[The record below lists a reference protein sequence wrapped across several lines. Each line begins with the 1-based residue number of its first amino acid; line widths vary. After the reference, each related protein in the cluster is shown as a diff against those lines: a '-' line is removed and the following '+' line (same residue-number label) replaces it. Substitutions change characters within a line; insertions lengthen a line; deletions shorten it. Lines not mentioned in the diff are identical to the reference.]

1 MEKEKQ
7 IIAKLQSKF
16 ESVKE
21 SVEALT
27 SEIRVINENA
37 ESAAIQI
44 NTEDAIKKLEC
55 VSTDVQD
62 AFNILI
68 SRQKDELSMSD
79 VFHNTFEKLQELTE
93 YVLNEYS
100 DIDDARM
107 VVELDDAKN
116 LIADATEIMRR
127 ARMKAEGQLKG
138 SKTSRVVL
146 KAMGEYFTIDPTT
159 PELRYTG
166 IPEDYRK

>member
-1 MEKEKQ
+1 MKTEEM
-7 IIAKLQSKF
+7 IAKLQPKF

-27 SEIRVINENA
+27 SEIRVFNENA
-37 ESAAIQI
+37 ESVAIQI

-68 SRQKDELSMSD
+68 SRQKDEPSMSD
-79 VFHNTFEKLQELTE
+79 VFYKTNETLQELTE
-93 YVLNEYS
+93 YVSDEYS
-100 DIDDARM
+100 STDDTQM
-107 VVELDDAKN
+107 MVELDEVKD
-116 LIADATEIMRR
+116 LIADATEILQR
-127 ARMKAEGQLKG
+127 ARLKAEGQLKG

-166 IPEDYRK
+166 IPEDYRR

>member
-1 MEKEKQ
+1 M
-7 IIAKLQSKF
+7 IAKLQSKF
-16 ESVKE
+16 ESVQE

-37 ESAAIQI
+37 ESVATQI
-44 NTEDAIKKLEC
+44 STEDAMRKLTRFI
-55 VSTDVQD
+55 TDVKD
-62 AFNILI
+62 AFNILVG
-68 SRQKDELSMSD
+68 SKDEPSMSD
-79 VFHNTFEKLQELTE
+79 IFLKVDQSLQELTE

-116 LIADATEIMRR
+116 LIADATEILQR
-127 ARMKAEGQLKG
+127 ARLKAEGQLKG

-166 IPEDYRK
+166 IPEDYRR

>member
-1 MEKEKQ
+1 MKKEKQ
-7 IIAKLQSKF
+7 MIAKLQSKF

-21 SVEALT
+21 SVETLA

-37 ESAAIQI
+37 ESVAIQI
-44 NTEDAIKKLEC
+44 STEDAIKKLEC

-62 AFNILI
+62 AFNILVG
-68 SRQKDELSMSD
+68 SKDEPSMSD
-79 VFHNTFEKLQELTE
+79 VFYKTNETLQELTE
-93 YVLNEYS
+93 YVSDEYS
-100 DIDDARM
+100 STDDTRM
-107 VVELDDAKN
+107 MVELDDAKN
-116 LIADATEIMRR
+116 LIADATEILQR
-127 ARMKAEGQLKG
+127 ARLKAEGQLKG

>member
-1 MEKEKQ
+1 MKNEKQ
-7 IIAKLQSKF
+7 MIAKLQSKF

-37 ESAAIQI
+37 ESVAIQI
-44 NTEDAIKKLEC
+44 STEDAIKKLEC

-68 SRQKDELSMSD
+68 GRQKDEPSMSD
-79 VFHNTFEKLQELTE
+79 IFLKVDQSLQELTE

-116 LIADATEIMRR
+116 LIADATEILQR
-127 ARMKAEGQLKG
+127 ARLKAEGQLKG

-146 KAMGEYFTIDPTT
+146 QAMGEYFSIDPTT

-166 IPEDYRK
+166 IPEDYRR

>member
-7 IIAKLQSKF
+7 MIAKLQSKF
-16 ESVKE
+16 ESVQE

-37 ESAAIQI
+37 ESVAIQI

-68 SRQKDELSMSD
+68 SRQKDEPSMSD
-79 VFHNTFEKLQELTE
+79 VFYKTNETLQELTE
-93 YVLNEYS
+93 YVSDEYS
-100 DIDDARM
+100 CTDDTQM
-107 VVELDDAKN
+107 MVELDDAQN
-116 LIADATEIMRR
+116 LIADAAEILRR
-127 ARMKAEGQLKG
+127 AKLKAEGQLKG
-138 SKTSRVVL
+138 IKTSRVVL
-146 KAMGEYFTIDPTT
+146 KAMGEYFSIDPTT

>member
-7 IIAKLQSKF
+7 MIAKLQSKF
-16 ESVKE
+16 ESVQE

-37 ESAAIQI
+37 ESVATQI
-44 NTEDAIKKLEC
+44 STEDAMRKLTRFI
-55 VSTDVQD
+55 TDVKD
-62 AFNILI
+62 AFNILVG
-68 SRQKDELSMSD
+68 SKDEPSMSD
-79 VFHNTFEKLQELTE
+79 IFLKVDQSLQELTE

-116 LIADATEIMRR
+116 LIADATEILQR
-127 ARMKAEGQLKG
+127 ARLKAEGQLKG

-166 IPEDYRK
+166 IPEDYRR

>member
-1 MEKEKQ
+1 MKKTGM
-7 IIAKLQSKF
+7 IAKLQQKF

-21 SVEALT
+21 SVETLA

-37 ESAAIQI
+37 ESVSIQI
-44 NTEDAIKKLEC
+44 NTDSAIKKLEC

-68 SRQKDELSMSD
+68 GRQKDELSMSD
-79 VFHNTFEKLQELTE
+79 VFNNTFEKLQELTE

-116 LIADATEIMRR
+116 LITDATEILQR
-127 ARMKAEGQLKG
+127 ARLKAEGQLKG

-166 IPEDYRK
+166 IPEDYRR

>member
-1 MEKEKQ
+1 M
-7 IIAKLQSKF
+7 IAKLQSKF
-16 ESVKE
+16 ESAKE

-37 ESAAIQI
+37 ESVAVQI
-44 NTEDAIKKLEC
+44 SIEDAIKKLEC
-55 VSTDVQD
+55 VSTDIQD

-68 SRQKDELSMSD
+68 GRQKDEPSMSD
-79 VFHNTFEKLQELTE
+79 IFLKVDQSLQELTE

-116 LIADATEIMRR
+116 LIADATEILQR
-127 ARMKAEGQLKG
+127 ARLKAEGQLKG

-166 IPEDYRK
+166 IPEDYRR

>member
-1 MEKEKQ
+1 MNKEEM
-7 IIAKLQSKF
+7 IAKFQSKF

-27 SEIRVINENA
+27 SEIRVINEKSD
-37 ESAAIQI
+37 SASIRI

-68 SRQKDELSMSD
+68 SRQKDEPSMSD
-79 VFHNTFEKLQELTE
+79 IFLKVDQSLQKLTE
-93 YVLNEYS
+93 YVFNEYS
-100 DIDDARM
+100 DIDDARI

-116 LIADATEIMRR
+116 LIADAAEILRR
-127 ARMKAEGQLKG
+127 AKLKAEGQLKG
-138 SKTSRVVL
+138 IKTSRVVL
-146 KAMGEYFTIDPTT
+146 QAMGEYFTIDPTT

-166 IPEDYRK
+166 IPEDYRR

>member
-1 MEKEKQ
+1 MEEKKQ
-7 IIAKLQSKF
+7 MIAELQSKF
-16 ESVKE
+16 EIVKE
-21 SVEALT
+21 SIESLY
-27 SEIRVINENA
+27 SKIQVINEKSD
-37 ESAAIQI
+37 SASIRI
-44 NTEDAIKKLEC
+44 NTEDAMRKLTR
-55 VSTDVQD
+55 VITDVKD
-62 AFNILI
+62 AFNILVG
-68 SRQKDELSMSD
+68 SKDEPSMSD
-79 VFHNTFEKLQELTE
+79 IFLKVDQSLQELTE

-116 LIADATEIMRR
+116 LIADATEILQR
-127 ARMKAEGQLKG
+127 ARLKAEGQLKG

-166 IPEDYRK
+166 IPEDYRR

>member
-1 MEKEKQ
+1 MKKEEM
-7 IIAKLQSKF
+7 IAKLQSKF
-16 ESVKE
+16 ESAKE
-21 SVEALT
+21 SVEALI

-37 ESAAIQI
+37 ESVATQI

-68 SRQKDELSMSD
+68 SRQKDEPSMSD
-79 VFHNTFEKLQELTE
+79 VFNKTNETLQELTE
-93 YVLNEYS
+93 YVSDEYS
-100 DIDDARM
+100 CTDDTQM
-107 VVELDDAKN
+107 MVELDEVED
-116 LIADATEIMRR
+116 LIADATEILQR
-127 ARMKAEGQLKG
+127 ARLKAEGQLKG

-166 IPEDYRK
+166 IPEDYRR

>member
-1 MEKEKQ
+1 MKKEEM
-7 IIAKLQSKF
+7 IAKLQSKF

-37 ESAAIQI
+37 ESVATQI
-44 NTEDAIKKLEC
+44 STEDAMRKLTR
-55 VSTDVQD
+55 VITDVKD
-62 AFNILI
+62 AFNILVG
-68 SRQKDELSMSD
+68 SKDEPSMSD
-79 VFHNTFEKLQELTE
+79 IFLKVDQSLQELTE

-116 LIADATEIMRR
+116 LIADATEILQR
-127 ARMKAEGQLKG
+127 ARLKAEGQLKG

-166 IPEDYRK
+166 IPEDYRR

>member
-1 MEKEKQ
+1 M
-7 IIAKLQSKF
+7 IAKLQSKF
-16 ESVKE
+16 ESAKE

-37 ESAAIQI
+37 ESVAVQI
-44 NTEDAIKKLEC
+44 SIEDAIKKLEC
-55 VSTDVQD
+55 VSTDIQD

-68 SRQKDELSMSD
+68 GRQKDELSMSD
-79 VFHNTFEKLQELTE
+79 VFNNTFEKLQELT
-93 YVLNEYS
+93 VHVFDEYS
-100 DIDDARM
+100 NTDDTQM
-107 VVELDDAKN
+107 MVELDEVKD
-116 LIADATEIMRR
+116 LIADATVILQR
-127 ARMKAEGQLKG
+127 ARLKAEGQLKG

-166 IPEDYRK
+166 IPEDYRR

>member
-1 MEKEKQ
+1 MKKEKQ
-7 IIAKLQSKF
+7 MIAKLQSKF

-21 SVEALT
+21 SVETLA

-37 ESAAIQI
+37 ESVAIQI
-44 NTEDAIKKLEC
+44 STEDAIKKLEC

-62 AFNILI
+62 AFNILVG
-68 SRQKDELSMSD
+68 SKDEPSMSD
-79 VFHNTFEKLQELTE
+79 VFYKTNETLQELTE
-93 YVLNEYS
+93 YVSDEYS
-100 DIDDARM
+100 CTDDTRM
-107 VVELDDAKN
+107 MVELDDAKN
-116 LIADATEIMRR
+116 LIADATEILQR
-127 ARMKAEGQLKG
+127 ARLKAEGQLKG

-146 KAMGEYFTIDPTT
+146 QAMGEYFTIDPTT

>member
-1 MEKEKQ
+1 MKKEEM
-7 IIAKLQSKF
+7 IAKLQSKF

-21 SVEALT
+21 SVEALI

-37 ESAAIQI
+37 ESVAIQI

-68 SRQKDELSMSD
+68 SRQKDEPSMSD
-79 VFHNTFEKLQELTE
+79 VFYKTNETLQELTE
-93 YVLNEYS
+93 YLSDEYS
-100 DIDDARM
+100 STDDTQM
-107 VVELDDAKN
+107 MVELDEVKD
-116 LIADATEIMRR
+116 LIADATVILQR
-127 ARMKAEGQLKG
+127 ARLKAEGQLKG

>member
-1 MEKEKQ
+1 MKKEEM
-7 IIAKLQSKF
+7 IAKLQSKF

-27 SEIRVINENA
+27 SEIRVINEKSD
-37 ESAAIQI
+37 SASIRI
-44 NTEDAIKKLEC
+44 NTEDAMRKLTR
-55 VSTDVQD
+55 VITDVKD
-62 AFNILI
+62 AFNILVG
-68 SRQKDELSMSD
+68 SKDEPSMSD
-79 VFHNTFEKLQELTE
+79 IFLKVDQSLQELTE

-116 LIADATEIMRR
+116 LIADATEILQR
-127 ARMKAEGQLKG
+127 ACLKAEGQLKG

-166 IPEDYRK
+166 IPENYRR

>member
-1 MEKEKQ
+1 MKTEEM
-7 IIAKLQSKF
+7 IAKLQPKF

-27 SEIRVINENA
+27 SEIRVFNENA
-37 ESAAIQI
+37 ESVAIQI

-68 SRQKDELSMSD
+68 SRQKDEPSMSD
-79 VFHNTFEKLQELTE
+79 VFYKTNETLQELTE
-93 YVLNEYS
+93 YVSDEYS
-100 DIDDARM
+100 STDDTQM
-107 VVELDDAKN
+107 MVELDEVKD
-116 LIADATEIMRR
+116 LITDATEILQR
-127 ARMKAEGQLKG
+127 ARLKAEGQLKG

-166 IPEDYRK
+166 IPEDYRR

>member
-1 MEKEKQ
+1 MKQ
-7 IIAKLQSKF
+7 NKQMIADMQSKF
-16 ESVKE
+16 RSVKE
-21 SVEALT
+21 SVEALK
-27 SEIRVINENA
+27 SEIQVINESA
-37 ESAAIQI
+37 ESVATQI
-44 NTEDAIKKLEC
+44 STEDAIKKLEC

-68 SRQKDELSMSD
+68 GRQKDELSMSD
-79 VFHNTFEKLQELTE
+79 VFLKVDQSLQELTE

-116 LIADATEIMRR
+116 LIADATEILQR
-127 ARMKAEGQLKG
+127 ARLKAEGQLKG
-138 SKTSRVVL
+138 SKTSRIVL

-166 IPEDYRK
+166 IPEDYRR

>member
-1 MEKEKQ
+1 MKKEEM
-7 IIAKLQSKF
+7 IAKLQSKF

-27 SEIRVINENA
+27 SEIRVINEKSDS
-37 ESAAIQI
+37 ESIRI
-44 NTEDAIKKLEC
+44 NTEDAMRKLEH
-55 VSTDVQD
+55 VITDVND

-68 SRQKDELSMSD
+68 GTKDEPSMSD
-79 VFHNTFEKLQELTE
+79 IFLKADSTLQELTE

-100 DIDDARM
+100 GIDDARM

-166 IPEDYRK
+166 IPEDYRR

>member
-1 MEKEKQ
+1 MKKEEM
-7 IIAKLQSKF
+7 IAKLQSKF

-37 ESAAIQI
+37 ESVAIQI

-68 SRQKDELSMSD
+68 SRQKDEPSMSD
-79 VFHNTFEKLQELTE
+79 VFYKTNETLQELTE
-93 YVLNEYS
+93 YVSDEYS
-100 DIDDARM
+100 STDDTKM
-107 VVELDDAKN
+107 MVELDEVKD
-116 LIADATEIMRR
+116 LIADATVILQR
-127 ARMKAEGQLKG
+127 ARLKAEGQLKG

>member
-7 IIAKLQSKF
+7 MIAKLQSKF
-16 ESVKE
+16 ESAKE
-21 SVEALT
+21 SVEALI

-37 ESAAIQI
+37 ESVAIQI
-44 NTEDAIKKLEC
+44 STEDAIKKLEC

-68 SRQKDELSMSD
+68 GRQKDELSMSD
-79 VFHNTFEKLQELTE
+79 VFYKTNETLQELTE
-93 YVLNEYS
+93 YVSDEYS
-100 DIDDARM
+100 STDDTQM
-107 VVELDDAKN
+107 MVELDKVKD
-116 LIADATEIMRR
+116 LIADATVILQR
-127 ARMKAEGQLKG
+127 ARLKAEGQLKG

-146 KAMGEYFTIDPTT
+146 QAMGEYFTIDPTT

-166 IPEDYRK
+166 IPEDYRR

>member
-1 MEKEKQ
+1 MKKEEM
-7 IIAKLQSKF
+7 IAKLQSKF

-27 SEIRVINENA
+27 SEIRVVNEKSD
-37 ESAAIQI
+37 SASIRI
-44 NTEDAIKKLEC
+44 NTEDAMRKLTR
-55 VSTDVQD
+55 VITDVKD
-62 AFNILI
+62 AFNILVG
-68 SRQKDELSMSD
+68 SKDEPSMSD
-79 VFHNTFEKLQELTE
+79 IFLKVDQSLQELTE

-116 LIADATEIMRR
+116 LIADATEILQR
-127 ARMKAEGQLKG
+127 ARLKAEGQLKG

-166 IPEDYRK
+166 IPEDYRR

>member
-1 MEKEKQ
+1 MNKEEK
-7 IIAKLQSKF
+7 IAKLQSKF

-27 SEIRVINENA
+27 SEIRVINEKSD
-37 ESAAIQI
+37 SASIRI
-44 NTEDAIKKLEC
+44 NTEDAMRKLTR
-55 VSTDVQD
+55 VITDVKD
-62 AFNILI
+62 AFNILVG
-68 SRQKDELSMSD
+68 SKDEPSMSD
-79 VFHNTFEKLQELTE
+79 IFLKVDQSLQELTE

-100 DIDDARM
+100 DIDDTRM

-116 LIADATEIMRR
+116 LIADATEILQR
-127 ARMKAEGQLKG
+127 ARLKAEGKLKG

-166 IPEDYRK
+166 IPEDYRR